1 MSLLSAL
8 PVSADISGRHSPF
21 EDHAVVVGL
30 VKKLQT
36 FAADVP
42 HPAVLRSRVALADSA
57 TFGASTSMINEK
69 RSGCP
74 RLVEAG
80 G

>member
-1 MSLLSAL
+1 MLFPLAQTSQGDT
-8 PVSADISGRHSPF
+8 PPF